1 LNDLKKCITQC
12 RNNGISLNPEKCAF
26 CVNLGMLLG
35 HIVCE
40 DGLLVDLRKINI
52 IMDMPTPTNVTELNL
67 QLHVSHVT
75 EF

>member
-1 LNDLKKCITQC
+1 
-12 RNNGISLNPEKCAF
+12 
-26 CVNLGMLLG
+26 MLLG

-40 DGLLVDLRKINI
+40 DGFLVDLRKINI

-67 QLHVSHVT
+67 QLHVSHVI